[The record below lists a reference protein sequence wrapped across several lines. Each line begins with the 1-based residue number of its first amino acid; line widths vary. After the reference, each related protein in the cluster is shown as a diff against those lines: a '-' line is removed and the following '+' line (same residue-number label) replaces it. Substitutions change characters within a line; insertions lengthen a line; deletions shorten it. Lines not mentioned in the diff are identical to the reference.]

1 MARRQGFSDEGP
13 DVYWA
18 EASGGF
24 VGFMATTLYVRLFLS
39 PSGTF
44 TNILSP
50 LILYSTS

>member
-1 MARRQGFSDEGP
+1 VA
-13 DVYWA
+13 WA
-18 EASGGF
+18 ELSGGL
-24 VGFMATTLYVRLFLS
+24 VGFMATTLQVRVFLS